1 MNTEYN
7 ILEYDIETVGQL
19 GSNFVDSMEL
29 TIAGIYSYQR
39 DEYVGYSV
47 NDLEAMNEE
56 LKKADLL
63 VGFNSEHFDAPILN
77 KYTSFN
83 LMAIPSL
90 DLLQYVRAST
100 GRRIKLDS
108 IAGATLSSYK
118 SGSGDEAMTLYE
130 QGKWEALK
138 KYCLDDVQ
146 ITKKVFDFARDNQYL
161 AYTSKDGWLRLKA
174 STEFDVDEVIREQK
188 QHIQYQFV

>member
-1 MNTEYN
+1 MHTAYN
-7 ILEYDIETVGQL
+7 ILVYDIETVGEM
-19 GSNFVDSMEL
+19 GKHFVDSMEL
-29 TIAGIYSYQR
+29 TIAGIYSYLR

-47 NDLEAMNEE
+47 NDVEAMNEE

-77 KYTSFN
+77 KYTSFD
-83 LMAIPSL
+83 LTAIPSL

-108 IAGATLSSYK
+108 IAGATLNAYK

-130 QGKWEALK
+130 QGRWEALK
-138 KYCLDDVQ
+138 TYCLDDVQ
-146 ITKKVFDFARDNQYL
+146 ITKDVFEFAWRYQYL

-174 STEFDVDEVIREQK
+174 DVEFDPEDVIRTQK